1 MSTETPHRYT
11 AELADQIEVAWQ
23 DRWLEEG
30 TFRAPNPAGPWA
42 DPEAVAAYPNGSL
55 LVLDMFPYPSGKG
68 LHIGHPLGYIA
79 TDVFA
84 RFKRMTGHNVLH
96 TMGYD
101 AYGLPAEQ
109 HAVVLAGSSAP
120 VGSGS
125 VMWNAEW

>member
-68 LHIGHPLGYIA
+68 LHLSLIHI
-79 TDVFA
+79 
-84 RFKRMTGHNVLH
+84 
-96 TMGYD
+96 
-101 AYGLPAEQ
+101 
-109 HAVVLAGSSAP
+109 
-120 VGSGS
+120 
-125 VMWNAEW
+125 